1 MSAKPQGALR
11 KLAARVGSVDLRL
24 LAVAL
29 LVLAGV
35 WIFLWVAYGV
45 STGSSQRSDERVL
58 RALRHPD
65 DPADPL
71 GPEWLEEVGRDLTAL
86 GGAAALLLVTAGV
99 AGYFVLCRRYRALLL
114 LFVATS
120 GGVLLSLGLKM
131 VYDRL
136 RPGVVPHLAQAHTA
150 SFPSAH
156 SMLSAV
162 VYLTLGELL
171 ARQVKERRLK
181 VYFVSIGLL
190 LSFLVGV
197 SRLYMGVHYP
207 TDVLAGWS
215 AGLAW
220 ALLCG
225 LVARRLQQRGAVERP
240 AATPGAARA

>member
-1 MSAKPQGALR
+1 VSAQPQGALHR
-11 KLAARVGSVDLRL
+11 FAVRFGSVDLRL
-24 LAVAL
+24 LALAL
-29 LVLAGV
+29 LILAGL
-35 WIFLWVAYGV
+35 WIFLWLAYGV

-58 RALRHPD
+58 RSLREPD
-65 DPADPL
+65 DPSDPL

-86 GGAAALLLVTAGV
+86 GGAAALLLVTAAV
-99 AGYFVLCRRYRALLL
+99 AGYFILCRSYRALILL
-114 LFVATS
+114 LVATT
-120 GGVLLSLGLKM
+120 GGIVLAMLLKT

-136 RPGVVPHLAQAHTA
+136 RPSVVPYLAQVHTA

-162 VYLTLGELL
+162 VYLTLGEML

-181 VYFVSIGLL
+181 IYFVSIGLL

-207 TDVLAGWS
+207 TDVLAGWA

-225 LVARRLQQRGAVERP
+225 LAARWLQRRGAVERP
-240 AATPGAARA
+240 PAT

>member
-1 MSAKPQGALR
+1 VSAQPQGALHR
-11 KLAARVGSVDLRL
+11 FAVRFGSVDLRL
-24 LAVAL
+24 LALAL
-29 LVLAGV
+29 LILAGL
-35 WIFLWVAYGV
+35 WIFLWLAYGV

-58 RALRHPD
+58 RSLREPD
-65 DPADPL
+65 DPSDPL

-86 GGAAALLLVTAGV
+86 GGAAALLLVTAAV
-99 AGYFVLCRRYRALLL
+99 AGYFILCRSYRALILL
-114 LFVATS
+114 LVATT
-120 GGVLLSLGLKM
+120 GGIVLAMLLKT

-136 RPGVVPHLAQAHTA
+136 RPSVVPYLAQVHTA

-162 VYLTLGELL
+162 VYLTLGEML

-181 VYFVSIGLL
+181 IYFVSIGLL

-207 TDVLAGWS
+207 TDVLAGWA

-225 LVARRLQQRGAVERP
+225 LVARWLQRRGAVERP
-240 AATPGAARA
+240 PAT